1 MDGFQHDLP
10 NTLVTI
16 PATLAEGSSVRNYR
30 DLVTP
35 LLADNPWETISSGT
49 TRTTQEDPY

>member
-1 MDGFQHDLP
+1 MDEGFQHDLP

-16 PATLAEGSSVRNYR
+16 PATLAEGSSVRKYC

-35 LLADNPWETISSGT
+35 LLADNLWETISSG